1 MALEFYNHILDHSY
15 KAPDHPAII
24 DGESTISY
32 KELVE
37 QIDDFSKALE
47 GLQLNKNSKLGLL
60 CLNQKEFLI
69 ALLGAFRIGLPVIP
83 LNALLNGETLA
94 FIIKDAEIDNLLL
107 NPIFIKEETA
117 VFFISFNNV
126 ILTSVS
132 PQNKLLK
139 DNAVIFED
147 FLNSGKESTAPIK
160 FHERPDNIPDVILY
174 TSGTTDRPKGVSINE
189 KQFYLNTGAFLD
201 RLNLTSNDKGI
212 VALPL
217 FHSFGNIM
225 ALTLFRVGATL
236 IMLPQFAPKTIL
248 ILIEKCQATLLPLVP
263 TIYSFLLDIYAKGN
277 YNISSLRLCISG
289 GASLPEVLLH
299 QVEDILGVT
308 VIEGYGLTET
318 SPVLSVNSVSEGSVP
333 GSVGKPLANVKLKI
347 IDESGAS
354 VSQEKIGEILV
365 KGPTIMGSYW
375 KRPDETKLAFDEEGW
390 FRTGDLG
397 HLDKDNRL
405 YISAGRKKDLI
416 IRAGENVSPLVIE
429 NRLIQ
434 HPQVTEAAAVGIPHD
449 RLGEK
454 IKACVVLRE
463 NSEVT
468 ETSIKSFCKE
478 TLPAYMTPDIVQF
491 YEALPKNPTGKVLKN
506 LLREN

>member
-1 MALEFYNHILDHSY
+1 MALEFYNLILDHSI
-15 KAPDHPAII
+15 KTPNHPAII

-32 KELVE
+32 KELLE
-37 QIDDFSKALE
+37 KINDFSQALE
-47 GLQLNKNSKLGLL
+47 GLQLKENSKLGLL

-69 ALLGAFRIGLPVIP
+69 ALLGAFRKGLSVIP
-83 LNALLNGETLA
+83 LNALLNAETLA
-94 FIIKDAEIDNLLL
+94 FIIKDAGIDNLLL
-107 NPIFIKEETA
+107 NPIFIKKETA
-117 VFFISFNNV
+117 IFFNSFNKV

-132 PQNKLLK
+132 EQNKLLK
-139 DNAVIFED
+139 DNAVVFED
-147 FLNSGKESTAPIK
+147 FLQSGKESTSQIVL
-160 FHERPDNIPDVILY
+160 HEKPDDIPDVILY
-174 TSGTTDRPKGVSINE
+174 TSGTTDRPKGVSLNE

-248 ILIEKCQATLLPLVP
+248 ALIEKCQATLLPLVP
-263 TIYSFLLDIYAKGN
+263 TIYSFLLDIYTKGN

-289 GASLPEVLLH
+289 GASLPEALLH
-299 QVEDILGVT
+299 RVEDILGVT

-318 SPVLSVNSVSEGSVP
+318 SPVLSVNSAPEGSVP

-347 IDESGAS
+347 VDESGAS
-354 VSQEKIGEILV
+354 VPQEKIGEILV
-365 KGPTIMGSYW
+365 KGPTIMDSYW

-397 HLDKDNRL
+397 HLDKENRL

-434 HPQVTEAAAVGIPHD
+434 HPEVTEAAAVGIPDD

-463 NSEVT
+463 NSEIT
-468 ETSIKSFCKE
+468 KTSIKSFCKE
-478 TLPAYMTPDIVQF
+478 TLPAYMVPDFVQF
-491 YEALPKNPTGKVLKN
+491 YEALPKNPTGKILKN

>member
-1 MALEFYNHILDHSY
+1 MALEFYNLILDHSN
-15 KAPDHPAII
+15 KNPDHPAII
-24 DGESTISY
+24 DGDSSISY
-32 KELVE
+32 KELIE
-37 QIDDFSKALE
+37 QINDFSQAL
-47 GLQLNKNSKLGLL
+47 GSLKLNENSKLGLL

-69 ALLGAFRIGLPVIP
+69 ALLGAFRKGLPVIP
-83 LNALLNGETLA
+83 LNALLNAETLA
-94 FIIKDAEIDNLLL
+94 FIIKDAGIDNLLL
-107 NPIFIKEETA
+107 NPAFIKEETA
-117 VFFISFNNV
+117 PFFNSFNKV
-126 ILTSVS
+126 ILTGASE
-132 PQNKLLK
+132 QNKLLK
-139 DNAVIFED
+139 NNAIIFED
-147 FLNSGKESTAPIK
+147 FLKSGASPIE
-160 FHERPDNIPDVILY
+160 FHKRSEDIPDVILY
-174 TSGTTDRPKGVSINE
+174 TSGTTDRPKGVSLNE

-248 ILIEKCQATLLPLVP
+248 ALIEKCQATLLPLVP
-263 TIYSFLLDIYAKGN
+263 TIYSFLLDLYAKGN

-289 GASLPEVLLH
+289 GASLPEALLH
-299 QVEDILGVT
+299 RVEDVLGVT

-318 SPVLSVNSVSEGSVP
+318 SPVLSVNSATEGSVP
-333 GSVGKPLANVKLKI
+333 RSVGKPLANVKLKI
-347 IDESGAS
+347 VDESGTS
-354 VSQEKIGEILV
+354 VPQEKVGEILV

-375 KRPDETKLAFDEEGW
+375 KRPGETKLAFDEDGW

-434 HPQVTEAAAVGIPHD
+434 HPQVVEAAAVGIQND

-463 NSEVT
+463 NSEIT
-468 ETSIKSFCKE
+468 EASIKSFCKE

-491 YEALPKNPTGKVLKN
+491 YDALPKNPTGKILKN